1 MLFTVIVPVYKVEAY
16 LERCVDSI
24 LRQTFTDFEVI
35 LVDDGSPDRC
45 PAICDEYARKDSRV
59 RVIHKPN
66 GGLVSAR
73 NAGIMAARGDYICY
87 VDSDDWAAPGML
99 EFVQQKLAESPV
111 PLDMVLFAA
120 EIVYRDSTDVF
131 DNRVPEGY
139 YDRARLEKE
148 IFPIMLTDRRGGF
161 RMGKAIQAQT
171 WNKVCRRELQIA
183 HYMRDERI
191 RIFTDVPL
199 TYECLL
205 NCQNVYIC
213 NEHLYYYNKT
223 NEQSIRAKSGEYL
236 LSRSFYYLVT
246 YLQDRLRGYGP
257 DIDRQLNDY
266 PAALII
272 RTADGA
278 LKSESGIFSAAR
290 RVRAGLKETGML
302 RYISLRGL
310 PPKQALVIL
319 LFKLHLDRAA
329 VRVCSIRKAELR
341 RYGRAE

>member
-24 LRQTFTDFEVI
+24 LAQTFTDFEVI

-45 PAICDEYARKDSRV
+45 PAICDAYAEKDSRV

-87 VDSDDWAAPGML
+87 ADSDDWAKPNLL
-99 EFVQQKLAESPV
+99 EFVHEKLAESPV

-120 EIVYRDSTDVF
+120 EIVYPDRVDAF

-148 IFPIMLTDRRGGF
+148 IFPLLLSDRRGGF
-161 RMGKAIQAQT
+161 RMGKAVQAQT
-171 WNKVCRRELQIA
+171 WNKVCRRELQVA

-191 RIFTDVPL
+191 RVFTDVPL

-205 NCQNVYIC
+205 NCRNVYIC
-213 NEHLYYYNKT
+213 NEHLYYYNKM
-223 NEQSIRAKSGEYL
+223 NEQSIRAKSGDYL
-236 LSRSFYYLVT
+236 LSRSFFYLVT

-257 DIDRQLNDY
+257 VIDRQLNDY
-266 PAALII
+266 PVTLII
-272 RTADGA
+272 NTALGS
-278 LKSESGIFSAAR
+278 LKTGSGLRQAAR

-302 RYISLRGL
+302 RYIRLRGL
-310 PPKQALVIL
+310 PPKQMLVIL
-319 LFKLHLDRAA
+319 LFKLHLDSAA
-329 VRVCSIRKAELR
+329 VLLCSVRKPEPRL
-341 RYGRAE
+341 